1 MSKVPPADTALVLSK
16 KINLN
21 FSAFKFEIVE
31 GKDAEMKRFLG
42 QLWVL
47 PGVTGRWL
55 RPMRV
60 GAAER

>member
-1 MSKVPPADTALVLSK
+1 MLSK

-31 GKDAEMKRFLG
+31 GKDAEMIQMKRFLALG
-42 QLWVL
+42 QLRVL